1 LDEATELKEAVDAWD
16 ARTGDSV
23 SYQAVL
29 LNPVILE
36 NLFGLPDDLLAVGI
50 TLLDLSFDIFL
61 PIATY
66 FIVGKGNELTVIIPM
81 TVVATYMFFIDFIAL
96 FMIAE
101 INLYNDFA
109 GAGEIYS
116 GAKCDFLFF
125 FHLIDFVFSG
135 TPVIL
140 TGLLLY
146 AYAEQEEYGV
156 ELFDETVYTFVIVTF
171 IISAVMF
178 ALDLQQW
185 LSFNNIGCEG

>member
-81 TVVATYMFFIDFIAL
+81 TVAATYMFFIDFIAL

-101 INLYNDFA
+101 INLYDDFA

>member
-101 INLYNDFA
+101 INLYDDFA

-116 GAKCDFLFF
+116 GAKCYFLFF

>member
-81 TVVATYMFFIDFIAL
+81 TVAATYMFFIDFIAL

>member
-81 TVVATYMFFIDFIAL
+81 TVAATYMFFIDFIAL

-135 TPVIL
+135 TPVVL

>member
-101 INLYNDFA
+101 INLYDDFA

>member
-101 INLYNDFA
+101 INLYDDFA
-109 GAGEIYS
+109 GAEEIYS

>member
-23 SYQAVL
+23 TYQAVL

-101 INLYNDFA
+101 INLYDDFA

>member
-81 TVVATYMFFIDFIAL
+81 TIAATYMFFIDFIAL

-101 INLYNDFA
+101 INLYDDFA